1 MGEITEAAHKAVDEG
16 NESAVQTGR
25 RFRQAASDAE
35 IDRPEPADRAP
46 LSALQMSDSL
56 NGYVQEHP
64 FTSLG
69 VAFAAGIVVSSIF
82 KR

>member
-16 NESAVQTGR
+16 NESAVQTEG

-35 IDRPEPADRAP
+35 MDRLEPADRAP
-46 LSALQMSDSL
+46 LSSLKISDSL

-69 VAFAAGIVVSSIF
+69 IAFAAGIVVDSIF